1 MRLSLVECCFEV
13 AWELEKVLIYHCI
26 NSHPLRLLN
35 QEAVLARQGLDPIS
49 RKVRTPG
56 RNRAGYV
63 VFLRNGHI

>member
-1 MRLSLVECCFEV
+1 MLV
-13 AWELEKVLIYHCI
+13 YHCI

-63 VFLRNGHI
+63 VFLRDGTM

>member
-1 MRLSLVECCFEV
+1 MVECCFEV